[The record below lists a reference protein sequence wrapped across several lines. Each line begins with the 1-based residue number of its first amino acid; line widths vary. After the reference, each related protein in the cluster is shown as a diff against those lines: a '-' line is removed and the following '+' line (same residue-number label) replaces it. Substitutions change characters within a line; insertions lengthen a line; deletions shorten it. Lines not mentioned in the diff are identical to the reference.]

1 MDCRLIFH
9 LFKGNTL
16 SYHKATIDAYKNI
29 PPMTLHMISETS
41 MGPANQGVH
50 LAKIV
55 YPCLTG
61 ELEATQRV
69 KSFDINVIQTRVH
82 R

>member
-1 MDCRLIFH
+1 
-9 LFKGNTL
+9 
-16 SYHKATIDAYKNI
+16 
-29 PPMTLHMISETS
+29 MTLHMISETS

-69 KSFDINVIQTRVH
+69 KSFDIIVIQTHVH